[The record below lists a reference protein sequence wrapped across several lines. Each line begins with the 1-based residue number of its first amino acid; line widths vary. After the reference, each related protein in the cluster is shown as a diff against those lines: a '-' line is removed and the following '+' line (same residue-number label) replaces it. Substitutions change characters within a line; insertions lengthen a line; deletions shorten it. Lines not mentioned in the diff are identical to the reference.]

1 MIAIYVRQITSTL
14 TIFIHSGYGGVGMF
28 AVKICVHTDG
38 DFSFNDPE
46 FGLKGDKEYTFYF
59 ESRKVAAKA
68 LVRSFHNLKKS
79 IHIEDREYV
88 TDWINY
94 MDQRID
100 LIAKKVYT
108 FTIDRELGN
117 QEIRYELVK
126 VHRKDMSNGSF
137 FFDEDEV
144 DIDFSW
150 IDEEKI
156 DWDEVAKIPDV
167 KIKEE

>member
-1 MIAIYVRQITSTL
+1 
-14 TIFIHSGYGGVGMF
+14 MF

-46 FGLKGDKEYTFYF
+46 FRLKGDKEYTFYF
-59 ESRKVAAKA
+59 ESRKSAAEA

-88 TDWINY
+88 TEWIDY

-100 LIAKKVYT
+100 LIATKIYT
-108 FTIDRELGN
+108 FTIDQELGN
-117 QEIRYELVK
+117 QEIRYELVE

-137 FFDEDEV
+137 FLDEDEV

-150 IDEEKI
+150 YEEEDI
-156 DWDEVAKIPDV
+156 DWNKLAEIPDAQNYV
-167 KIKEE
+167 SE